1 MAKDLQGNPVAH
13 GRIGDVRV
21 VRDLVSQHDARP
33 AAGRESDAY
42 WFALRVQL
50 PSGRET
56 SLLFS
61 ADEMATAIERAKRN
75 PEDVPHTGIVRD
87 LLD

>member
-1 MAKDLQGNPVAH
+1 MARTLKGEPVAH

-21 VRDLVSQHDARP
+21 VKNLTSRHDGRPGAKRDD
-33 AAGRESDAY
+33 DAY

-50 PSGRET
+50 PNGRET
-56 SLLFS
+56 SLLLS
-61 ADEMATAIERAKRN
+61 AAEMAAAIDRARKN
-75 PEDVPHTGIVRD
+75 PEDVPHTGAVRD

>member
-1 MAKDLQGNPVAH
+1 MARDAKGNPVAH

-21 VRDLVSQHDARP
+21 VKNLTSHRDARP
-33 AAGRESDAY
+33 GGGREDDAY
-42 WFALRVQL
+42 WYALRVQL

-56 SLLFS
+56 PLLLS
-61 ADEMATAIERAKRN
+61 AAEMAAAIHRARNN
-75 PEDVPHTGIVRD
+75 PEDVPHTGAVRD